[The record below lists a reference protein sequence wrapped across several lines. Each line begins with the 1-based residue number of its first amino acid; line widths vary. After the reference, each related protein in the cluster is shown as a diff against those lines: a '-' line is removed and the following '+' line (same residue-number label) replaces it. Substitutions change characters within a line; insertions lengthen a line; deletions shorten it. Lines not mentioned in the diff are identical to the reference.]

1 MNLILKKI
9 KFNMGTTSI
18 IAVSTIFVIVWS
30 VLLWEA
36 WNTPVTPDD
45 YDTKNKKKQNENK

>member
-1 MNLILKKI
+1 
-9 KFNMGTTSI
+9 MGTTSI